1 MALDYFTQLQQEVER
16 EVMAC
21 IGCNDC
27 LLACPLPDKHFVTIA
42 QLNAGALATHITDPQ
57 VIDFVR
63 ACTQCQQCVPVCPA
77 DLHRADIVLWN
88 KVRVEDVEPDRI
100 MPLQVGPNVF
110 QSTWTLDTLAT
121 HLAGL
126 PLFRGVEAA
135 HLRRILLSV
144 TLRRLAPGE
153 VLCREGQFHERLYIV
168 LDGAVEQSTT
178 TIGREQTRILVMGPG
193 SFHGEIAVLGNQ
205 EELFTITAVADS
217 IVVELPKAAVFRLM
231 RESKPF
237 DQTMNEL
244 YRRRAT
250 WTQAK
255 THPLL
260 SRFPDVDIETL
271 LHEATFKVYQPGEVV
286 YLEGTPATDLYIVR
300 SGFLKVGVRHGEQ
313 ERVLQYFRE
322 GDVFGGTALFFGGAQ
337 QASVTANTRSE
348 VLAIPG
354 ALVRQ
359 VLQKHPEL
367 QTALQQEATKAEA
380 IIRDPSVRFP
390 VVDRA
395 SSHVLSIEDLL
406 QTGVMQGHEILVIDT
421 SICTNCN
428 NCVDACERRHGYAR
442 LDRRGLQLDNL
453 LFPSAC
459 RHCEDPVC
467 LLCSV
472 NGIVREPDGEIRIVP
487 DNCIGCGACAERC
500 PYGNIQMHQRDTQFE
515 NTKFSIFSLLGIQKK
530 RKVEP
535 ALALPHEQHVERIA
549 VKCDLCAGYPYY
561 ACVHACPVGAAF
573 RIDPVSTFGR
583 SDLVIGLEMQETK

>member
-1 MALDYFTQLQQEVER
+1 MAVDYFTSLQREVER

-42 QLNAGALATHITDPQ
+42 QLNAGALASHITDPQ
-57 VIDFVR
+57 VIDFVM

-88 KVRVEDVEPDRI
+88 KMKVEDVEPDRL

-110 QSTWTLDTLAT
+110 QSGWTLDALST
-121 HLAGL
+121 HLSGL
-126 PLFRGVEAA
+126 PLFRGVEPG

-217 IVVELPKAAVFRLM
+217 IVVEFPKAAVFRLM

-237 DQTMNEL
+237 DKTMNEL

-260 SRFPDVDIETL
+260 AGFPDRDIETL

-286 YLEGTPATDLYIVR
+286 YLEGAPASDLFIVR
-300 SGFLKVGVRHGEQ
+300 SGFLKVGVRHGDA

-322 GDVFGGTALFFGGAQ
+322 GDVFGGSALFFGGTQ
-337 QASVTANTRSE
+337 QASVTANTRAE

-354 ALVRQ
+354 HRVRE
-359 VLQKHPEL
+359 LLGKHPHL
-367 QTALQQEATKAEA
+367 QLQLQQEATKAEA
-380 IIRDPSVRFP
+380 IIRDPQVRFP

-406 QTGVMQGHEILVIDT
+406 TTGVMQGHEILVIDT

-467 LLCSV
+467 LMCSV

-487 DNCIGCGACAERC
+487 DNCIGCGACAARC
-500 PYGNIQMHQRDTQFE
+500 PYGNIQMHDRTKKFE
-515 NTKFSIFSLLGIQKK
+515 HSGFSLMSLLGLDRHQ
-530 RKVEP
+530 E
-535 ALALPHEQHVERIA
+535 EQEELQQEHHRDLIA

-583 SDLVIGLEMQETK
+583 SDMVIGLEMRKVR